1 MTDYIIHIQFE
12 INKKSQQ
19 EILLKSL
26 IDYNKQSYLILGHIF
41 DILNNMYQ
49 RENCHWKEHKMMPWF
64 ADVASQEH
72 WWLVGQFDSF
82 GISL

>member
-1 MTDYIIHIQFE
+1 MTDYIIHIQFT

-49 RENCHWKEHKMMPWF
+49 YFFRRIPGDM
-64 ADVASQEH
+64 
-72 WWLVGQFDSF
+72 GQN
-82 GISL
+82 GP

>member
-1 MTDYIIHIQFE
+1 MQFT

-41 DILNNMYQ
+41 DILNNLYQ
-49 RENCHWKEHKMMPWF
+49 YIFKKN
-64 ADVASQEH
+64 
-72 WWLVGQFDSF
+72 
-82 GISL
+82 

>member
-1 MTDYIIHIQFE
+1 MTDYIIHIRFT

-41 DILNNMYQ
+41 DISLN
-49 RENCHWKEHKMMPWF
+49 
-64 ADVASQEH
+64 D
-72 WWLVGQFDSF
+72 FDF
-82 GISL
+82 IG